1 MPPSIF
7 VATDYAC
14 IPFTEETDCD
24 DVVIP
29 SEKLIPE
36 FRKYGIPKE
45 KLYPLGIPT
54 ADTGV
59 ERISPEEAKRQ
70 LGLVPAKEYLLIA
83 GGSMG
88 AGALEEVVEILYRV
102 RSLHKCKLIMVC
114 GNNQQLYSRLQKRYA
129 DKIEL
134 VGYTDKMPLYLK
146 AGSIFITKPGGL
158 SSTEAAA
165 ARIPLIHICPIP
177 GCETKNM
184 QFFKKTGMALA
195 VTNPKEELTAAVLSL
210 QKQENRKKMIQC
222 QEKYVPGTA
231 AAQLGQLVEEGK
243 NK

>member
-1 MPPSIF
+1 M
-7 VATDYAC
+7 
-14 IPFTEETDCD
+14 
-24 DVVIP
+24 
-29 SEKLIPE
+29 
-36 FRKYGIPKE
+36 
-45 KLYPLGIPT
+45 
-54 ADTGV
+54 
-59 ERISPEEAKRQ
+59 
-70 LGLVPAKEYLLIA
+70 
-83 GGSMG
+83 
-88 AGALEEVVEILYRV
+88 EILYRV

-184 QFFKKTGMALA
+184 QFLKDRHGTGSHQSQRGADRGSSVITKTGK
-195 VTNPKEELTAAVLSL
+195 P
-210 QKQENRKKMIQC
+210 QK
-222 QEKYVPGTA
+222 
-231 AAQLGQLVEEGK
+231 
-243 NK
+243 